1 MPKRPRSFY
10 KIIWSYTM
18 DDFRRPV
25 NRVSQPSTP
34 PSSPQLQQSPPTVAA
49 PLQSQVSPAQPEAI
63 PLQPLDAP
71 TGIAPK
77 KPRKKLLLWVVAG
90 IVGTLILLA
99 GGLFIW
105 YTTQLS
111 ALNPADT
118 NKKQITIESGTTP
131 DQIATLLEEEK
142 VIRSSTVFLW
152 HTRLQGV
159 QNNLQAG
166 TYRLSPSESTPQIA
180 AHISGGK
187 VDTFNITFIPGAT
200 LADNKKAFIS
210 AGYSEEEIDAA
221 FSKTY
226 DSPLFAGKP
235 AGADLEG
242 YIYGET
248 YNVASNAT
256 VEDILERTFEE
267 FYAVVEENDLVARYQ
282 KHDLS
287 LYQGIILAS
296 IVQREASSTVDD
308 MPQISQVFHKRLS
321 IDMPLG
327 SDPTYQYAADKMGV
341 PRSTTLDSPYNTRR
355 YPGLPPGP
363 IAVPGEKALV
373 AVASPADGDYLYFL
387 SGDDD
392 ITYFSRTFEEHEQNI
407 VDHCQKKCQIL

>member
-1 MPKRPRSFY
+1 
-10 KIIWSYTM
+10 M
-18 DDFRRPV
+18 DDFRRPI
-25 NRVSQPSTP
+25 NRAPQPQARQPLPQQPARPATTP
-34 PSSPQLQQSPPTVAA
+34 QPQPQQ
-49 PLQSQVSPAQPEAI
+49 PLPVQPEAI
-63 PLQPLDAP
+63 PSQPLDSP
-71 TGIAPK
+71 TGISPK
-77 KPRKKLLLWVVAG
+77 KPRKKLFIWIIAG
-90 IVGTLILLA
+90 IVGTLALLA
-99 GGLFIW
+99 GGLFLW
-105 YTTQLS
+105 YSTQLS

-118 NKKQITIESGTTP
+118 DKKQVTIESGTTP
-131 DQIATLLEEEK
+131 DQIASLLEEEK
-142 VIRSSTVFLW
+142 VIRNAMAFLW
-152 HTRLQGV
+152 YARIQGV
-159 QNNLQAG
+159 QNSLQAG
-166 TYRLSPSESTPQIA
+166 TYRLSPSESTPQIV

-226 DSPLFAGKP
+226 DSPLFTGKP
-235 AGADLEG
+235 AEADLEG

-256 VEDILERTFEE
+256 VEEILERTFEE
-267 FYAVVEENDLVARYQ
+267 FYSVVEENNLIARY
-282 KHDLS
+282 KEYDLT

-355 YPGLPPGP
+355 YAGLPPGP
-363 IAVPGEKALV
+363 IAVPGERALV
-373 AVASPADGDYLYFL
+373 AVASPAEGDYLYFL

-392 ITYFSRTFEEHEQNI
+392 VTYFSRTFEEHEQNI

>member
-1 MPKRPRSFY
+1 
-10 KIIWSYTM
+10 M

-25 NRVSQPSTP
+25 NRTPQQPNLPQQPLQTP
-34 PSSPQLQQSPPTVAA
+34 VMPPQQIPSVQSEA
-49 PLQSQVSPAQPEAI
+49 PL
-63 PLQPLDAP
+63 LQPLDAP
-71 TGIAPK
+71 TGISSK
-77 KPRKKLLLWVVAG
+77 KPRKKPLLWVILG
-90 IVGTLILLA
+90 IVGALILSA
-99 GGLFIW
+99 GGLFLW
-105 YTTQLS
+105 YSTQLS
-111 ALNPADT
+111 PLNPADT
-118 NKKQITIESGTTP
+118 DKREVTIESGTTP
-131 DQIATLLEEEK
+131 DQIATLLEDEK
-142 VIRSSTVFLW
+142 IIRSSTAFLW
-152 HTRLQGV
+152 HTRIQGV
-159 QNNLQAG
+159 QNSLQAG

-200 LADNKKAFIS
+200 LADNKKAFIR
-210 AGYSEEEIDAA
+210 AGYSEEEVTTA

-256 VEDILERTFEE
+256 VEEILERTFEE
-267 FYAVVEENDLVARYQ
+267 FYGVVQEHDLIARYE
-282 KHDLS
+282 KYDMT
-287 LYQGIILAS
+287 LYQGITLAS

-308 MPQISQVFHKRLS
+308 MQQISQVFHKRLS

-373 AVASPADGDYLYFL
+373 AVASPAEGDYLYFL

-392 ITYFSRTFEEHEQNI
+392 VTYFSRTFEEHEQNI
-407 VDHCQKKCQIL
+407 VTHCQKKCQIL

>member
-1 MPKRPRSFY
+1 
-10 KIIWSYTM
+10 M

-25 NRVSQPSTP
+25 NRAPQPVP
-34 PSSPQLQQSPPTVAA
+34 PRPLQQ
-49 PLQSQVSPAQPEAI
+49 
-63 PLQPLDAP
+63 PLQPQQPQQPPVAPPVQPQTPPVQPDLSLSQPLDTP
-71 TGIAPK
+71 TGISPK
-77 KPRKKLLLWVVAG
+77 KPRKKRLLWVILG
-90 IVGTLILLA
+90 IIGTLVLLA
-99 GGLFIW
+99 GGLFFW

-111 ALNPADT
+111 PLNTADT
-118 NKKQITIESGTTP
+118 TKKEVTIESGTTP
-131 DQIATLLEEEK
+131 DQIAVLLEEEK
-142 VIRSSTVFLW
+142 VIRSSVAFLW
-152 HTRLQGV
+152 YSRIQGV

-166 TYRLSPSESTPQIA
+166 TYRLSPSESTPEIV

-210 AGYSEEEIDAA
+210 AGYSEEEVDAA
-221 FSKTY
+221 FLKSY
-226 DSPLFAGKP
+226 ESPLFAGKP
-235 AGADLEG
+235 AEADLEG

-248 YNVASNAT
+248 YNVASDAT
-256 VEDILERTFEE
+256 VEEILERTFEE
-267 FYAVVEENDLVARYQ
+267 FYGVVQENDLIARYE
-282 KHDLS
+282 KHDMT

-308 MPQISQVFHKRLS
+308 MPQISQVFHKRLAM
-321 IDMPLG
+321 DMPLG

-373 AVASPADGDYLYFL
+373 AVASPAKGDYLYFL

-392 ITYFSRTFEEHEQNI
+392 VTYFSRTFEEHEQNI
-407 VDHCQKKCQIL
+407 VTHCQKKCQIL